1 MSRKDYMRLAFA
13 LAKKGLN
20 NTGSNPMVGAVLV
33 KNGLIIG
40 KGYHVEF
47 GGLHAEANAIKEAE
61 RKGFSVKNA
70 KLFVTLEPCYHKSNY
85 WSCSDQIIKSGIK
98 IGRKTYGSPTLSDQA
113 SLSCLSLKMGPGVST
128 RSHTADEYIY
138 VDEIKEGIEI
148 YIKMLKLFLIK

>member
-1 MSRKDYMRLAFA
+1 MRLAFA

-47 GGLHAEANAIKEAE
+47 GELHAEANAIKDAE

-70 KLFVTLEPCYHKSNY
+70 KLFVTLEPCLMCCGALIHARFEKVIFSTL
-85 WSCSDQIIKSGIK
+85 DKKSGAVISNGNLLEANFVNHYVKFEQGPLQEESSALLKEFFKIK
-98 IGRKTYGSPTLSDQA
+98 
-113 SLSCLSLKMGPGVST
+113 
-128 RSHTADEYIY
+128 RSK
-138 VDEIKEGIEI
+138 V
-148 YIKMLKLFLIK
+148 